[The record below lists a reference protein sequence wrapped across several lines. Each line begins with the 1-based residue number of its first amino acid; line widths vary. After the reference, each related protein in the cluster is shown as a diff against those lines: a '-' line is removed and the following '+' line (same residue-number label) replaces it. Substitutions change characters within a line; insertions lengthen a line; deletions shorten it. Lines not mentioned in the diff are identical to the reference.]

1 MYRKQAPKTQFH
13 TGRKRHFVQIDQK
26 DRLVLVPSVI
36 QLVLAVGGS
45 EVFPCD
51 QCNEITAAHDDAGN
65 VLVPFA
71 SGDQPLVVPDAIA
84 GTVQTADDCGGAVRV
99 AVGVTDE
106 YVGLT
111 AAVRSERRILISH
124 GSYHSE
130 GGESGRILRGKY
142 TTRLGLC
149 QAKAA
154 PRTGRFI
161 SC

>member
-1 MYRKQAPKTQFH
+1 MYRKQAPKAKLH
-13 TGRKRHFVQIDQK
+13 TGRKRHFVQINQEDGF
-26 DRLVLVPSVI
+26 VLIAGII
-36 QLVLAVGGS
+36 QLILAVGRS
-45 EVFPCD
+45 KVFSCD
-51 QCNEITAAHDDAGN
+51 QCYEIAAAHDDAGD
-65 VLVPFA
+65 VFVPFA
-71 SGDQPLVVPDAIA
+71 AGDQPLVIPDTIA

-99 AVGVTDE
+99 AVGVADE

-154 PRTGRFI
+154 RMTGRFI